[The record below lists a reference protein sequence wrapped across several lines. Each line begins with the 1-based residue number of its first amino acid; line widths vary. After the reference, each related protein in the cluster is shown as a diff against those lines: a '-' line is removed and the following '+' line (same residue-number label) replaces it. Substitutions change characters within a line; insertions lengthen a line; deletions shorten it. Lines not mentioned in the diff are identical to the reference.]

1 MPPKRKT
8 AIATIPQT
16 VKERMDYAA
25 ERDANPNG
33 DRLPAPWMHAFLVAL
48 SKGMLVS
55 HACLAAG
62 VTTMMAR
69 RAKQTSARFSKA
81 WDSAIEMAVEVAEE
95 EAYKRGLEG
104 SDRLLEFWLKSHRPE
119 VYGDKKQIEIG
130 PSEKGPAVI
139 ELRAVDYRTAV
150 QALAPIE
157 QEELVVDANYT
168 MLPDPVP
175 AGK

>member
-33 DRLPAPWMHAFLVAL
+33 DRLPAPWMHAFLVAT
-48 SKGMLVS
+48 SKGLKS
-55 HACLAAG
+55 SFACLAAG
-62 VTTMMAR
+62 ITTTELYRAR
-69 RAKQTSARFSKA
+69 SVSARFRKA
-81 WDSAIEMAVEVAEE
+81 ELAAIEMACERIEQ
-95 EAYKRGLEG
+95 EAYDRAMAG